1 MFAEGI
7 DEIGDEV
14 FVLGAAFEDVLFV
27 LDDNFV
33 IGDFDDL
40 FPGDGELRIKQT
52 LNGGAT
58 DDNLLDEEI
67 IRSDSE
73 INDLTELGA
82 FLGLDFQSDK
92 AEIESEDFLNLDDV
106 ILADEFIDVV
116 DNHAE
121 VGILADGRSVEK
133 VAMLVDGVA
142 FETEGDNFEIIGV
155 DDSISNTANGTT

>member
-1 MFAEGI
+1 MLAEGI
-7 DEIGDEV
+7 DKIGDEI
-14 FVLGAAFEDVLFV
+14 FVLGAAFEDIFFV

-73 INDLTELGA
+73 INNLTELGA
-82 FLGLDFQSDK
+82 FLGLDF
-92 AEIESEDFLNLDDV
+92 
-106 ILADEFIDVV
+106 
-116 DNHAE
+116 
-121 VGILADGRSVEK
+121 
-133 VAMLVDGVA
+133 
-142 FETEGDNFEIIGV
+142 
-155 DDSISNTANGTT
+155 